1 MSAVDELRKWTWE
14 CSSLRAFMMISNP
27 AKYASFIGQRLDGKA
42 GPGTDKLDEGWYQ
55 DLLVSLTTFCLPLNA
70 AFVHYTLHLVISA
83 IFMPIVL
90 PFCRCIMLWRCT
102 CACVGMCIST
112 SACQM

>member
-27 AKYASFIGQRLDGKA
+27 AKYASFVGQRLDGKA

-55 DLLVSLTTFCLPLNA
+55 DLLVRFTDILFASE
-70 AFVHYTLHLVISA
+70 
-83 IFMPIVL
+83 
-90 PFCRCIMLWRCT
+90 CRMHDFECITPCMRC
-102 CACVGMCIST
+102 
-112 SACQM
+112 